1 MDQGQPDQSAHE
13 ANSPPAK
20 PLLIGWKERLDF
32 VEWGLHRIKVK
43 IDTGARTSAIDALR
57 YELHENG
64 QNGPFARLYLSLY
77 AKDPQKI
84 SVVEAPLIRKIVV
97 RNSGGFCEERPLIE
111 TEIRLGSVQKR
122 IWITVTRR
130 HTMRFR
136 VLLGRNGLADDFV
149 VDASKKYLLRRRQ

>member
-1 MDQGQPDQSAHE
+1 MDQGQSDQSANE
-13 ANSPPAK
+13 ANVPLGK

-77 AKDPQKI
+77 ANDG
-84 SVVEAPLIRKIVV
+84 A
-97 RNSGGFCEERPLIE
+97 N
-111 TEIRLGSVQKR
+111 
-122 IWITVTRR
+122 
-130 HTMRFR
+130 
-136 VLLGRNGLADDFV
+136 
-149 VDASKKYLLRRRQ
+149 